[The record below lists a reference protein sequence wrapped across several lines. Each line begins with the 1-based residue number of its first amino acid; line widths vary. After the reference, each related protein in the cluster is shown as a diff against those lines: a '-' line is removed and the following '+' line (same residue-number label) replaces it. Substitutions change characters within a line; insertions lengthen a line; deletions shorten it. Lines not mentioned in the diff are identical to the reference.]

1 MPVMLRPWGHI
12 HFSDQGPKN
21 APAVVFAN
29 ALGTDLRMWGSVAD
43 ALPGHRRIGFDKRGH
58 GLSATPATG
67 WTVEDL
73 ADDVAVLMDHLGLA
87 RAVIAG
93 CSVGGMVAMATAIRH
108 SARCTALVLSN
119 TAARIGSD
127 DIWQARIGA
136 VEIGGLGGLADTI
149 IERWFSTDFRQSA
162 EALAWRAM
170 LLRCDP
176 LGYIGT
182 CRALAGAD
190 LRDAVTRLALP
201 VLMLAGSEDQS
212 TPPAL
217 VRETAALIPGALV
230 VVMEGS
236 GHIPAI
242 DAPGATA
249 RLIGDFLKG
258 LADG

>member
-1 MPVMLRPWGHI
+1 MPVLMRPWGHM
-12 HFSDQGPKN
+12 HFTDQGTG
-21 APAVVFAN
+21 PAVVFAN
-29 ALGTDLRMWGSVAD
+29 SLGTDLRMWGGV

-73 ADDVAVLMDHLGLA
+73 ADDVAALMDHLGVA

-108 SARCTALVLSN
+108 PARCAALVLSS
-119 TAARIGSD
+119 TAAKIGTDES
-127 DIWQARIGA
+127 WQARIEA
-136 VEIGGLGGLADTI
+136 IETGGLGGLADTI
-149 IERWFSTDFRQSA
+149 IDRWFSASFRQSD
-162 EALAWRAM
+162 EVLAWQTM

-176 LGYIGT
+176 VGYIGT
-182 CRALAGAD
+182 CRALAAAD
-190 LRDAVTRLALP
+190 LRAGVAGLALP
-201 VLMLAGSEDQS
+201 VLMLGGSHDPS

-217 VRETAALIPGALV
+217 MAETAALIPDARLV
-230 VVMEGS
+230 VIDGS

-242 DAPGATA
+242 DAPDATA

-258 LADG
+258 LPDD